1 MRLCSTSNPTAF
13 QAGRQSPVTCQNK
26 CLLSPSRK
34 SCQCLAQNRAT
45 PSTGSSAPHS
55 DVFVLDF
62 DGVVVDSEPEIT
74 ASAFEA
80 AALRWPELFSDS
92 VLDMGSK
99 RAQLREAMR
108 MVRPVLVRGFESM
121 VMLRMLSRDPSCPKT
136 LAAILNRWSEELP
149 RALSCWGESSD
160 ELTQIFEAVRNDWM
174 TNRTESWMALQVP
187 YTGVVEA
194 LGETRSPIYIAS
206 SKAAHRVS
214 ALSSAVLGLDLP
226 SDSPNLFASLL
237 PPEEKKAEALGFI
250 AQQPC
255 CASPETRLHFVDDRL
270 DTLLAVKQVPELAAR
285 WNLYLADWG
294 YNTAEERAAAARE
307 PGIKLLEL
315 GEFNAM
321 LAPRA
326 RVIAEAPRPAAESQS
341 TE

>member
-1 MRLCSTSNPTAF
+1 MRLSSTVNPRVLQPWRKLPFNCHMNFA
-13 QAGRQSPVTCQNK
+13 SSLLQN
-26 CLLSPSRK
+26 
-34 SCQCLAQNRAT
+34 SCQRVVHKRAT
-45 PSTGSSAPHS
+45 SSISSSAPPS

-80 AALRWPELFSDS
+80 AALRWPDLFSDS
-92 VLDMGSK
+92 VLDVGGK

-108 MVRPVLVRGFESM
+108 IVRPVLVRGFESM
-121 VMLRMLSRDPSCPKT
+121 VMLRILLRDPSCPKT
-136 LAAILNRWSEELP
+136 LDAILKCWSEELP
-149 RALSCWGESSD
+149 RSLSFWGESAD

-174 TNRTESWMALQVP
+174 NSRTESWMALQVP
-187 YTGVVEA
+187 YAGVVEA
-194 LGETRSPIYIAS
+194 LGATRSPIYIAS

-226 SDSPNLFASLL
+226 SDSPKLFASLL
-237 PPEEKKAEALGFI
+237 PPEEKKVEALGVI

-255 CASPETRLHFVDDRL
+255 CSSPETRLHFVDDRL
-270 DTLLAVKQVPELAAR
+270 DTLLAVREVPELAAR

-307 PGIKLLEL
+307 PGIKLLGL

-321 LAPRA
+321 L
-326 RVIAEAPRPAAESQS
+326 V
-341 TE
+341 